1 MKKLIV
7 SLVLLMGLS
16 FNVNATSPAAFISG
30 AALPVAMFGFMYA
43 ASEHKYE
50 ACNNDPYRTV
60 QWAKGSNYSFNV
72 SECDYQKNKDNYK

>member
-1 MKKLIV
+1 MKKLMMIIISMMMV
-7 SLVLLMGLS
+7 MS
-16 FNVNATSPAAFISG
+16 FNVKADPATTWFLVGTGFGMLVNANQ
-30 AALPVAMFGFMYA
+30 
-43 ASEHKYE
+43 EYE